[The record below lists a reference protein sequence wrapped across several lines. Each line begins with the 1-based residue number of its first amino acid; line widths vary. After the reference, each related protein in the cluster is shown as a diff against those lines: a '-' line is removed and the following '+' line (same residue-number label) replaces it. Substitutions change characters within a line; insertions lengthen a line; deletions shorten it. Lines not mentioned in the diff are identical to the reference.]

1 MSDQPSG
8 GALGWISF
16 AGFVMILGGSFA
28 MLAGLATIINPGA
41 FTATDTL
48 FNQGADTWGWW
59 HLIVGAVV
67 LFSGFGVFSG
77 NVLARTVGVIGATI
91 SAISAFVWMPI
102 YPVWGI
108 LIVSADFAIIWALTA
123 HGRDMAKAAQA

>member
-48 FNQGADTWGWW
+48 FKQGADTWGWW